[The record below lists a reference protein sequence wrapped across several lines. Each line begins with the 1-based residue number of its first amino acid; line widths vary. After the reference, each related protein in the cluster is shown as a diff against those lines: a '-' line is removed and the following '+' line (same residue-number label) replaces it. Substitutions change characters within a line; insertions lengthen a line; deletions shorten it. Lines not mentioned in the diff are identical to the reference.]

1 MLITQKQIN
10 KILRIAHS
18 YKAKRLLVFG
28 SSLNDSGKM
37 RDIDL
42 ACDGIG
48 GWKLYEFGAE
58 IEERLNMPADIIS
71 LTPPSR
77 LTRYIESKGKVL
89 L

>member
-1 MLITQKQIN
+1 MLIKPHQLYEI
-10 KILRIAHS
+10 IEIAKS
-18 YKAKRLLVFG
+18 YNAKRLLVFG
-28 SSLNDSGKM
+28 SSLGNSGKA

-42 ACDGIG
+42 ACDGIV

-58 IEERLNMPADIIS
+58 LEERLDMPVDIVP
-71 LTPPSR
+71 LHPPTR